1 MLTLAD
7 DQRRRTASVEV
18 KAWVEFCTC
27 HLLSYLIILYRN
39 LIFHDFGLQGVNL
52 SSIFYFIKCDFF
64 EIGNSFFQVPKGL
77 LFTTSE
83 QQKISSTKKVSL
95 TEKLTTTT
103 KITTASQITTT
114 KISTTLVTTST
125 HRIEFAKEKITS
137 ENITR
142 KIDIKHS
149 TTTSSDFSFDIP
161 GYVYSIGSKIGVIV
175 I

>member
-1 MLTLAD
+1 MTHFWPDSQLNFT
-7 DQRRRTASVEV
+7 S
-18 KAWVEFCTC
+18 
-27 HLLSYLIILYRN
+27 YRN

-77 LFTTSE
+77 LFTTAE

-95 TEKLTTTT
+95 TEKISTTT
-103 KITTASQITTT
+103 KITTTASQITTT

-125 HRIEFAKEKITS
+125 HRIEFAEEKITK

-142 KIDIKHS
+142 EIDIKIS
-149 TTTSSDFSFDIP
+149 TTTSSDFSFDIT
-161 GYVYSIGSKIGVIV
+161 GYVYRIGSKIGVIGV
-175 I
+175 GK